1 MSAATVTELAP
12 SETFWTR
19 RPVLEHLRDF
29 ARSRRAGPWAVL
41 CAALARA
48 DATLGPNVMLPPTIG
63 SSVSTNLF
71 VALVGPSGGG
81 KGAAEGA
88 ARDAVRFVDHN
99 GRPIEIEEFPLGSG
113 EGISRTFRPQGTDDE
128 EANPRTRAL
137 FIAPE
142 VDTLSALG
150 SRQGSTLMPELR
162 KLYMGETI
170 GFNNANKSTRSTLPA
185 HSYRACLMVGVQ
197 PAKAGPLLY
206 DSDGGTP
213 QRFVWMPVGDP
224 DAPDVAPSTPEPLV
238 IKAPRWGTE
247 TQFLEVPDV
256 AREAMDRHR
265 LATLRGE
272 DVDPLDGHRMLTR
285 LKVAAALTVLDGRS
299 ITDEEDWE
307 LAGLI
312 MRVSDRTRA
321 HIERTLTEKARA
333 ANRARAQ
340 ADSERAVIVDDARQ
354 AAEVRRVREGV
365 IRYLTRRGRSARG
378 DVLRSLKS
386 DIRPHLDTVID
397 TLSEESLIVTTFVSD
412 RPFYELAST

>member
-1 MSAATVTELAP
+1 MSAATVTELSPA
-12 SETFWTR
+12 ELFWTR
-19 RPVLEHLRDF
+19 RPILEHLRDF

-41 CAALARA
+41 AAALARA
-48 DATLGPNVMLPPTIG
+48 AATLEPNVMLPPTIG
-63 SSVSTNLF
+63 STASTNLF

-88 ARDAVRFVDHN
+88 ARDAIRFVDHN
-99 GRPIEIEEFPLGSG
+99 DRPIEIEEFPLGSG
-113 EGISRTFRPQGTDDE
+113 EGISRTFRPQGTDEE

-206 DSDGGTP
+206 DADGGTP

-224 DAPDVAPSTPEPLV
+224 DAPDIAPPPMEPAV
-238 IKAPRWGTE
+238 VKAPRWGSG
-247 TQFLEVPDV
+247 TQNLAVPDV
-256 AREAMDRHR
+256 ARDAMDRHR

-272 DVDPLDGHRMLTR
+272 DVDPLDGHRMLTQ

-299 ITDEEDWE
+299 VVADEDWE
-307 LAGLI
+307 LAGLV
-312 MRVSDRTRA
+312 MRVSARTRS
-321 HIERTLTEKARA
+321 HIERTLTEKAREVNRLRA
-333 ANRARAQ
+333 EQRAEADGIVADRAEERVYARARA
-340 ADSERAVIVDDARQ
+340 AVIRRLDKGGVVSRKTIRTSMRSELKRHLDSTLDDLISEGIVSERV
-354 AAEVRRVREGV
+354 G
-365 IRYLTRRGRSARG
+365 G
-378 DVLRSLKS
+378 
-386 DIRPHLDTVID
+386 
-397 TLSEESLIVTTFVSD
+397 
-412 RPFYELAST
+412 YEMT